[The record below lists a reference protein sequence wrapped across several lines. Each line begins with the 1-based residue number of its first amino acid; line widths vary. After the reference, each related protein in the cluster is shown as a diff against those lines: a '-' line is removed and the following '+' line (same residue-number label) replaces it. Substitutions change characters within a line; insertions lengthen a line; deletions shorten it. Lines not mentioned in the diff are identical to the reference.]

1 MADIVR
7 IPMFPLSILPLPGEL
22 VPLHIFEP
30 RYRQLLQDIE
40 TRDIT
45 FGIYFTHEINVRKV
59 GSLMRLESVIKRYP
73 DGKSDIIVKCEDI
86 LSLDILLRTFRDK
99 QYPGGDVSLWKTNMM
114 TFPHESLYE
123 MFLEFLKLRNINQH
137 NIPFNLYQIANELNL
152 DVNDRYKFITSS
164 EDQRESFLINRIR
177 FQTHLLQQEE
187 KSRDV
192 YHLN

>member
-1 MADIVR
+1 
-7 IPMFPLSILPLPGEL
+7 MFPLSILPLPGEL

-45 FGIYFTHEINVRKV
+45 FGIYFSHEINTQKI
-59 GSLMRLESVIKRYP
+59 GSVMRLESVIKRYA

-86 LSLDILLRTFRDK
+86 LSLDTLLRNYKDK
-99 QYPGGDVSLWKTNMM
+99 LYPGGDVTLWNIDLSV
-114 TFPHESLYE
+114 FPKASLYE
-123 MFLEFLKLRNINQH
+123 MFLEYLKLRNINQH
-137 NIPFNLYQIANELNL
+137 SVPFTIYQMANELSL
-152 DVNDRYKFITSS
+152 DVNDRYRFLTST
-164 EDQRESFLINRIR
+164 EEQREVFIANRIR
-177 FQTHLLQQEE
+177 FQMHLLQQEE